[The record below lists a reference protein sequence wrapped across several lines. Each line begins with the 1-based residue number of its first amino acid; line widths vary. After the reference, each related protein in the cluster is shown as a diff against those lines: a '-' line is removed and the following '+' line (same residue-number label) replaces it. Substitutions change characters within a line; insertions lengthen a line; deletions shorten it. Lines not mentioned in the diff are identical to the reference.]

1 MLTLFS
7 TPKPFRG
14 HSRIIQR
21 NALQSWKR
29 LHGDAEVIL
38 FGEDE
43 GTEEVCRELGLR
55 YEPQV
60 LRTEHG
66 TKRLDSIFGRAQEMA
81 RHNILG
87 YVNCDIILTHEFI
100 DALQRL
106 IAWRSRFL
114 MVGCRWDT
122 DVTEPLDFSH
132 PEWQK
137 KIIDRAHSEGYRRFY
152 HAIDY
157 FVFHR
162 GMYSQIPPLVIG
174 RIWWDHWLVGK
185 AHDSGAAVVDVSEVV
200 CAVHQNHDY
209 GYHPQGMAGVW
220 QDEEAQRNYEI
231 AHQET
236 RPRTIED
243 AKYRLTSDGIAA
255 NHFYWLA
262 PAKRRWRDIS
272 RAVRGALRTRIWHPL
287 LDATRSIRQV
297 MGLKRDSVPA
307 NLRSRGRRHWMDE

>member
-1 MLTLFS
+1 
-7 TPKPFRG
+7 
-14 HSRIIQR
+14 
-21 NALQSWKR
+21 
-29 LHGDAEVIL
+29 
-38 FGEDE
+38 
-43 GTEEVCRELGLR
+43 
-55 YEPQV
+55 
-60 LRTEHG
+60 
-66 TKRLDSIFGRAQEMA
+66 
-81 RHNILG
+81 
-87 YVNCDIILTHEFI
+87 
-100 DALQRL
+100 
-106 IAWRSRFL
+106 
-114 MVGCRWDT
+114 
-122 DVTEPLDFSH
+122 
-132 PEWQK
+132 
-137 KIIDRAHSEGYRRFY
+137 
-152 HAIDY
+152 
-157 FVFHR
+157 
-162 GMYSQIPPLVIG
+162 MYSQIPPLVIG

-287 LDATRSIRQV
+287 LDATRPIRHV
-297 MGLKRDSVPA
+297 LRLKRGSVPA
-307 NLRSRGRRHWMDE
+307 NLRSRGRRHWMD